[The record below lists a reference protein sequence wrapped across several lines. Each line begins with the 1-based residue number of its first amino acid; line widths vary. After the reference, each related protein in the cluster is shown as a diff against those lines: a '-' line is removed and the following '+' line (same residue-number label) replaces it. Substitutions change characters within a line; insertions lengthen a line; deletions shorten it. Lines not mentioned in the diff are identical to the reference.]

1 MSRFGRSYIGM
12 VAAIGTVGLAYSVYA
27 VSRMPVDPRF
37 ALPWMGIDY
46 RIVLLAV
53 LIWISGSFAI
63 RVPGLPAT
71 IYVSE
76 AFFFTMVLLFGGA
89 PAAVCMA
96 IDGLLISKRRKHHEP
111 YRVLFNFAE
120 PVISVFVASAVFY
133 KLYGGPPLS
142 TTPAANIGA
151 IALPAV
157 GLATV
162 YFLLNSGLNAV
173 AVSSESDISAFRLW
187 RTQFVWLSLN
197 YFGGASVAVLLAI
210 YWPNLSPAALLVVGP
225 LVVIFWISFRTTMA
239 RAEDSNKHLTEL
251 NKLYLSTVETLAMA
265 IDAKDQITHGHI
277 RRVQTYATG
286 LAKALGVGDTKV
298 IRAIEA
304 AALLHDMGK
313 LAVPEHILNKPGK
326 LTASEYERMKLHASV
341 GAQILSAIDFPYPV
355 VPIVRHHHENY
366 DGTGYPDGLRGEDI
380 PLGARIMAVVDCYD
394 ALTSDRPY
402 RPALSDDEALAIIEA
417 RKGTM
422 YDPAVTDAFV
432 KVHAEIAA
440 EVNGHEHDPSTFREL
455 LHQPVPATEPVE
467 QTGSA
472 SEALSAALLALSDLA
487 SEIAGHTAVED
498 MAVALGSRIRQ
509 TVPCDLAVFYLRDR
523 VTDDLVAVHSLGNGS
538 EAVKGLRLRM
548 GEGLSGWVALNR
560 TTIINSSGALD
571 LAERR
576 QALPVQLDSAL
587 ATPLCANDSV
597 VGVLTLYAA
606 SREAFTSEQQQV
618 VEFAARQIGP
628 TLERAL
634 SFEQERMAS
643 LFDVETGLPN
653 EKYLERVLNSA
664 IYCCQGNGPKP
675 GVLLLAGANAAHA
688 TAGPADDAAVSGLPN
703 RLVRLATTCR
713 SAVRVTDLVFRTGE
727 DEVAV
732 LMTDSS
738 PEAMAAVARRVTE
751 AMHDET
757 RERGNT
763 SIESVFALFPDH
775 AADPADLPRAARA
788 RRVQLRLASQ
798 ARPA

>member
-1 MSRFGRSYIGM
+1 MSRFGRIYIG
-12 VAAIGTVGLAYSVYA
+12 VIAAVGALALAHSVYTVA
-27 VSRMPVDPRF
+27 RMPF
-37 ALPWMGIDY
+37 DY
-46 RIVLLAV
+46 RMLLLAA
-53 LIWISGSFAI
+53 LTWISGSFAI

-76 AFFFTMVLLFGGA
+76 AFFFTLVLLFGGA

-111 YRVLFNFAE
+111 YRVMFNFAE
-120 PVISVFVASAVFY
+120 PVISVLVASTVFF
-133 KLYGGPPLS
+133 KLYHGAPLFQAPEA
-142 TTPAANIGA
+142 TLVDL
-151 IALPAV
+151 ALPAV
-157 GLATV
+157 AMASV
-162 YFLLNSGLNAV
+162 YFLLNSGLTAIAV
-173 AVSSESDISAFRLW
+173 ASETDSSAYRVW
-187 RTQFVWLSLN
+187 RQHFVWLSLN
-197 YFGGASVAVLLAI
+197 YFGGASVALLLAI
-210 YWPNLSPAALLVVGP
+210 NWPHLTSLSALGVVGP
-225 LVVIFWISFRTTMA
+225 LVVIFWLTFKTSMD
-239 RAEDSNKHLTEL
+239 RADDSNKHLTEL

-286 LAKALGVGDTKV
+286 LAKALGVTDVKV

-326 LTASEYERMKLHASV
+326 LTAAEYERMKLHASV

-402 RPALSDDEALAIIEA
+402 RPALSDEEALAIIEA

-422 YDPAVTDAFV
+422 YDSAVTDAFV

-455 LHQPVPATEPVE
+455 LHQPMPATAPVE
-467 QTGSA
+467 QTGSG
-472 SEALSAALLALSDLA
+472 SEALSVALLALSDLA

-523 VTDDLVAVHSLGNGS
+523 VTDDLVAVHALGNGS
-538 EAVKGLRLRM
+538 DALKGLRLRM

-560 TTIINSSGALD
+560 TTIMNSSGALD

-576 QALPVQLDSAL
+576 QLLPSQLDSAL
-587 ATPLCANDSV
+587 ATPLCANDAV

-606 SREAFTSEQQQV
+606 PRQAFTSAQQQV

-643 LFDVETGLPN
+643 LFDGETGLPN

-664 IYCCQGNGPKP
+664 VYCCQGNGPKP
-675 GVLLLAGANAAHA
+675 GVLLLTGVNLIEVA
-688 TAGPADDAAVSGLPN
+688 TGPADDAAVSGPPS

-713 SAVRVTDLVFRTGE
+713 TAVRVTDLVFRTGE

-751 AMHDET
+751 AMHDEM

-788 RRVQLRLASQ
+788 RRLQSRLASQ

>member
-1 MSRFGRSYIGM
+1 MNRFGRVYIGA
-12 VAAIGTVGLAYSVYA
+12 VAAAGAVGLAYSVYA
-27 VSRMPVDPRF
+27 VSRMPFDPRF
-37 ALPWMGIDY
+37 TIPWIPFDY
-46 RIVLLAV
+46 RIILLAV
-53 LIWISGSFAI
+53 LTWVSGSFAI
-63 RVPGLPAT
+63 RVPGMPAT

-76 AFFFTMVLLFGGA
+76 AFFFTLVLLFGGP

-111 YRVLFNFAE
+111 FRVLFNFAE
-120 PVISVFVASAVFY
+120 PVISVLVASAVFY
-133 KLYGGPPLS
+133 KIYGAQPLS
-142 TTPAANIGA
+142 IAPAANIGA

-157 GLATV
+157 AMALV
-162 YFLLNSGLNAV
+162 YFLLNSGLTAIAV
-173 AVSSESDISAFRLW
+173 AAETDGSAFRVW

-210 YWPNLSPAALLVVGP
+210 YWPSLSPAALVVVGP

-239 RAEDSNKHLTEL
+239 RSEDANKHLTEL

-286 LAKALGVGDTKV
+286 LAKTLGVADTKV
-298 IRAIEA
+298 LRAIEA

-355 VPIVRHHHENY
+355 VPIVRHHHENF

-402 RPALSDDEALAIIEA
+402 RPALCDAEALAIIEA

-440 EVNGHEHDPSTFREL
+440 EVNGHEHDVSTFREL
-455 LHQPVPATEPVE
+455 LHQPVPVAAAVE
-467 QTGSA
+467 RTGSG
-472 SEALSAALLALSDLA
+472 SEVLSAALLALSDLA
-487 SEIAGHTAVED
+487 AEIAGHTAVED

-523 VTDDLVAVHSLGNGS
+523 VTDDLVAVHALGNGS
-538 EAVKGLRLRM
+538 DALKGLRLRM

-560 TTIINSSGALD
+560 TPIVNSSGALD

-576 QALPVQLDSAL
+576 QHLPALLESAL
-587 ATPLCANDSV
+587 ATPLCANDVV

-606 SREAFTSEQQQV
+606 SREAFTNEQQQV

-628 TLERAL
+628 ALARAL
-634 SFEQERMAS
+634 SFEQERTSS
-643 LFDVETGLPN
+643 LFDAETGLPN
-653 EKYLERVLNSA
+653 ERYLERVLNSA

-675 GVLLLAGANAAHA
+675 GVLLLSGATVRGLDAAPTGDA
-688 TAGPADDAAVSGLPN
+688 AGPGSPG
-703 RLVRLATTCR
+703 RLLRLATTCR
-713 SAVRVTDLVFRTGE
+713 SAVRVTDLVFRTGD

-732 LMTDSS
+732 LMTDST
-738 PEAMAAVARRVTE
+738 PDAMAAVARRVTE
-751 AMHDET
+751 AMHDES

-763 SIESVFALFPDH
+763 GIESAFALFPDH
-775 AADPADLPRAARA
+775 AADPTDLPRAARA